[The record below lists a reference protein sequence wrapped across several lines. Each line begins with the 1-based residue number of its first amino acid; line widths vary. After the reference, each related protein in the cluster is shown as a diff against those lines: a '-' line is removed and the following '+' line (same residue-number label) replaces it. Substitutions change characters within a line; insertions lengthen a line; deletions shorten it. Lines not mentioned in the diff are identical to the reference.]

1 MKAQYI
7 ILLVSLVAILLALYF
22 KGAEGFFI
30 ASYTDCTKLKSCA
43 TCSSNT
49 KCNWC
54 QDVQLCYNVDA
65 SGVFIDTSGSTID
78 TSGVVI
84 TPAPCSGINR
94 IKTSKSCNVYLGD
107 LQTTESN
114 IKASVLNASM
124 NNLDDFDAIVKKDI
138 KAAGLSDLSDLDV
151 RIKDNVR
158 SVVKDEL
165 KKDRKRS
172 SEDVNPSDPDS
183 DSTHQGAW
191 YRHAHRDPRD
201 RTETYSA
208 SCKSGVSD
216 SGPYS
221 NDCDCD

>member
-1 MKAQYI
+1 MKTQYI
-7 ILLVSLVAILLALYF
+7 ILLVSLAAILIALYF
-22 KGAEGFFI
+22 KGPEGFFA

-54 QDVQLCYNVDA
+54 QDVQLCYNIDA
-65 SGVFIDTSGSTID
+65 SGVFIDTSGTTID

-84 TPAPCSGINR
+84 TAPCSGINR
-94 IKTSKSCNVYLGD
+94 IKTSSSCNVYLGD
-107 LQTTESN
+107 LQATESN
-114 IKASVLNASM
+114 IKVSVLNANM
-124 NNLDDFDAIVKKDI
+124 NNMNDFDSIIQKDI
-138 KAAGLSDLSDLDV
+138 AAAGLVGLDA

-165 KKDRKRS
+165 VKDRMRA
-172 SEDVNPSDPDS
+172 SEDVKPSDPDS
-183 DSTHQGAW
+183 ESTYQGAW
-191 YRHAHRDPRD
+191 YRDAHHDPRD
-201 RTETYSA
+201 RNARYSA

-216 SGPYS
+216 SGPDS